1 MRLTDALLAPSLA
14 VVDRSAW
21 ARAVES
27 TPRVLAG
34 LVAAAGGGVAARVT
48 SHEVRVALGGARS
61 SSGDDEFSWSAM
73 TAARPLGLAALES
86 LLFGKARTPAE
97 AVREV
102 VATAAGRAGGW
113 FRPPSQLDR
122 WLTGLAPAGR
132 AAVGAA
138 AVTWATRLW
147 SALDWDALPTP
158 LVLGRDH
165 WRDSPDLGGLA
176 LRSRA
181 EVRCGSAH
189 LVLLTGARRET
200 ARHELSLV
208 TLVEAL
214 RAPEATALPVVG
226 WWPDSGHLIRVE
238 PEPAV
243 LDMGVAAVAAVL
255 RGRRR
260 EAA

>member
-1 MRLTDALLAPSLA
+1 MRLTDALVAPSLGA
-14 VVDRSAW
+14 GDVRAW
-21 ARAVES
+21 GRAVES
-27 TPRVLAG
+27 TPRVLGGMAG
-34 LVAAAGGGVAARVT
+34 AGRARVT
-48 SHEVRVALGGARS
+48 AHEVRVALGGGREGRPFA
-61 SSGDDEFSWSAM
+61 WSAV
-73 TAARPLGLAALES
+73 TAARPLGLAALQS
-86 LLFGKARTPAE
+86 LLFGASRTPAE

-102 VATAAGRAGGW
+102 VAAGAGRGGGW

-122 WLTGLAPAGR
+122 WLAGLAPAGR

-138 AVTWATRLW
+138 AVTWTTRLW

-165 WRDSPDLGGLA
+165 WWDSPHGGGLA

-181 EVRCGSAH
+181 EVRCGSAD
-189 LVLLTGARRET
+189 LVLLTGARRES

-214 RAPEATALPVVG
+214 RTPEAAPRPVVG

-243 LDMGVAAVAAVL
+243 LDLGVAAVAAVL
-255 RGRRR
+255 RGRRQ
-260 EAA
+260 AAA